1 MAKAPNPS
9 LDKEPAEGSR
19 EVIDRELAKQDGEQK
34 GEGGS
39 ARGQGGE
46 AQAGQKGGPSERT

>member
-19 EVIDRELAKQDGEQK
+19 ETIDRELQRQDEKQEGNGGASQPNQK
-34 GEGGS
+34 SESG
-39 ARGQGGE
+39 
-46 AQAGQKGGPSERT
+46 KPSSGR